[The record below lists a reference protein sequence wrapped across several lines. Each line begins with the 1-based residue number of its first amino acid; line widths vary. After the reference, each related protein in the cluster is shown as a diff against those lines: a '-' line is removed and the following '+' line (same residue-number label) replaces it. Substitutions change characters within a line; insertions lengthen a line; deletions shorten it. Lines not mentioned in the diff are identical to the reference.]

1 MGESESGGS
10 GGCSGAWVPE
20 NEDIFVREMW
30 CEDWSRAT
38 IADCTVLDSVP
49 LGTLFYG

>member
-1 MGESESGGS
+1 MRVRVVGVVGVVGR
-10 GGCSGAWVPE
+10 GVPE